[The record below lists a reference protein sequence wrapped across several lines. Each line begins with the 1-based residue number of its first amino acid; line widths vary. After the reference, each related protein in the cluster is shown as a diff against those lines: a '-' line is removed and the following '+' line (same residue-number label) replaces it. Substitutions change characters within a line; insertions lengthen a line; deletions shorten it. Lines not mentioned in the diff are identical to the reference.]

1 MTSVKTLITKGL
13 LNSGQVLIWKRRVL
27 NSTFTAVVQPD
38 GSLKTEDGKLHKSPS
53 GAAKHLNGD
62 KPVDGW
68 MAWKVKDSG
77 KSLAELRTT
86 AES

>member
-13 LNSGQVLIWKRRVL
+13 LNNGQVLMWKRRVL
-27 NSTFTAVVQPD
+27 NSTFTAVVQSD

-53 GAAKHLNGD
+53 GAAKHLNGG

-77 KSLAELRTT
+77 RSLADLRAT